1 MRRYSKKGRLT
12 QLLKL
17 PKTSR
22 DGMDPIELINFRFIH
37 VAWSSFSNVNRGC
50 FASFSTFDYN
60 GFFNDSTQL
69 YLTMTTNL
77 WKST

>member
-37 VAWSSFSNVNRGC
+37 VA
-50 FASFSTFDYN
+50 
-60 GFFNDSTQL
+60 
-69 YLTMTTNL
+69 
-77 WKST
+77 